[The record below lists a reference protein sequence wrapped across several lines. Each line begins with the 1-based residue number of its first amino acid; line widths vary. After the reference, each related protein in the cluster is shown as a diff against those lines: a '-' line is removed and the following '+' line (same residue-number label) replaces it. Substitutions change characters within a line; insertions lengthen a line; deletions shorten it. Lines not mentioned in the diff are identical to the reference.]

1 MLKQSISD
9 PYNFQHLTHTGTH
22 DAKSLQNASQ
32 NDMVTEFSA
41 LRASQAPLT
50 ELKGIKAENLGLRNG
65 SISGS
70 QATFFPISYEGLT
83 TSAPSSPVKS
93 RDDWTNVSTSEGRL
107 TRHSPSMD
115 SFKRISSRSFSS
127 LTPPVSP
134 PPRRSSRIP
143 ITLPYDQLS
152 VGQDSTSFFPNMTN
166 NASSTSLRSNPPSPG
181 ASAALSTN
189 PFDQIDPSHV
199 GHAITTLDD
208 SAFNLKPLPLS
219 PSSTALADVPEED
232 EGHQLEL
239 VSSFSPR
246 PSTSNSA
253 IRHTKS
259 FPSISSSPRKSRI
272 LTTVP
277 MPASPE
283 RIVASDPTLPSS
295 DLQMEEIPRRTSR
308 RVSATIN
315 YINDSWEDDI
325 DYCYEHAAEADC
337 AFDWYRVSQEDDKMS
352 SATEV
357 MDEIIDGAASIFEEI
372 PRDSSHSSFTLE
384 GSTASSVQDFRP
396 SYLQAQ
402 VDFVHPTNRDL
413 TTLPSHSSSS
423 SAATLPGVLT
433 PFDSSI
439 SSPRVFDL
447 SARNSHASLLLPL
460 SPSFSIPR
468 EYHSHVIEEN
478 VARDKPMT
486 SDVVQHQFPLIGHGG
501 DMSLRRGD
509 SLRSNDSPLSTCH
522 SQESMLQMYSSS
534 VDARHHP
541 SSSLSSLPEL
551 VHSESRH
558 EQSDLETEDLVN
570 QIDAMIRNKPLSRF
584 SRVKSLRKAT
594 STTSIVEKVQGDVS
608 SPVASGLFRSRE
620 RSLSAS
626 EDDRVL
632 PGTSNADRSDKN
644 FASRMRSASAA
655 TTMAGSKP
663 SRTSYSLFPN
673 VASR

>member
-1 MLKQSISD
+1 MLKHSISD

-22 DAKSLQNASQ
+22 DIKSLQNASQ
-32 NDMVTEFSA
+32 NDLVTEFSA
-41 LRASQAPLT
+41 IRASQTPLT
-50 ELKGIKAENLGLRNG
+50 ELKGIKADNLELRSG
-65 SISGS
+65 STGVS
-70 QATFFPISYEGLT
+70 QATSFPVSCEGLT
-83 TSAPSSPVKS
+83 TSAPSSPDKS
-93 RDDWTNVSTSEGRL
+93 RDDWTNVSPSEGRL
-107 TRHSPSMD
+107 TLHSPSTD

-143 ITLPYDQLS
+143 IALPCDQLS

-181 ASAALSTN
+181 ASAGRSTN

-232 EGHQLEL
+232 EGHHLEL
-239 VSSFSPR
+239 VSSYSLR
-246 PSTSNSA
+246 SSTSSSA

-259 FPSISSSPRKSRI
+259 FPSISSSSRKSRI
-272 LTTVP
+272 LTPVL
-277 MPASPE
+277 MPVSPKQT
-283 RIVASDPTLPSS
+283 VASDPTLPLS
-295 DLQMEEIPRRTSR
+295 DLQTEEIPRRTSKR
-308 RVSATIN
+308 FSATMN
-315 YINDSWEDDI
+315 YINDNWEDDI

-357 MDEIIDGAASIFEEI
+357 MDEIIDGTTSGSEVI
-372 PRDSSHSSFTLE
+372 PRDSSHSSFALE
-384 GSTASSVQDFRP
+384 GSTASSIPDSRSS
-396 SYLQAQ
+396 SYLRTQLDL
-402 VDFVHPTNRDL
+402 VLPINRDS
-413 TTLPSHSSSS
+413 TTLPSHSSIS
-423 SAATLPGVLT
+423 SATTVPGALT

-447 SARNSHASLLLPL
+447 SARNSHASLVLPL
-460 SPSFSIPR
+460 SPSFSAPR
-468 EYHSHVIEEN
+468 EYQSHVIEEHI
-478 VARDKPMT
+478 ARDKLMT
-486 SDVVQHQFPLIGHGG
+486 SEMVQHHFPLIGNGG
-501 DMSLRRGD
+501 DISLRRGD

-541 SSSLSSLPEL
+541 SSSLSNLPEL
-551 VHSESRH
+551 IHSESRR

-570 QIDAMIRNKPLSRF
+570 QIDAMICNQPLTRF
-584 SRVKSLRKAT
+584 SQGTSLRKAT
-594 STTSIVEKVQGDVS
+594 STTSIVEKVQGDVF
-608 SPVASGLFRSRE
+608 SPIASGMFRSRE

-626 EDDRVL
+626 EDCIL
-632 PGTSNADRSDKN
+632 PETSIANSSAKDS
-644 FASRMRSASAA
+644 AGRMRSASAA
-655 TTMAGSKP
+655 TTMTGSKP